1 MQTILWWQ
9 QQLPLRRP
17 IPFLDSNLSNGSPTP
32 LSQEPVPKLTKLLV
46 NVTIQGTFRAIKLV
60 MSTENTVAD
69 LVAAVLS
76 KYVKDCRLPILP
88 TTDPSTF
95 DLHFS
100 QFCFE
105 RLGREKKLIELESR
119 NFFLCRRK
127 ADDDGGSD
135 VKALSSTTCS
145 AEIGNASRNT
155 RIPWLTFM
163 DILM

>member
-76 KYVKDCRLPILP
+76 K
-88 TTDPSTF
+88 
-95 DLHFS
+95 
-100 QFCFE
+100 
-105 RLGREKKLIELESR
+105 EKKLIELESR